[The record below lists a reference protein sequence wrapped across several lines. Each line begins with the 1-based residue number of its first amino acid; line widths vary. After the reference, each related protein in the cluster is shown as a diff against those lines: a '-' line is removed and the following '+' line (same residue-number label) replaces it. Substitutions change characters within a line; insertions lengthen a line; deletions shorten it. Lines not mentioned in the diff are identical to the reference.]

1 MTLAQVQGFTMF
13 VLALIATWGGLLL
26 TTALLFPVH
35 TKRAEYA
42 LETDPKKS
50 FLKGLGVL
58 ALLIFSLVLQNLP
71 FPLIKLAAFGFTL
84 LLLGIVVLGGAG
96 TAHLMGRRISEMQ
109 ETRTSFFSLA
119 SGSVVYSLAIG
130 FPIIGWFL
138 FAPIA
143 LVFAMGAG
151 WSAIRTRHKVIA
163 PPVTP
168 APSYDLH

>member
-1 MTLAQVQGFTMF
+1 MF

-50 FLKGLGVL
+50 FFKGLGVL
-58 ALLIFSLVLQNLP
+58 ALLIFSLMLQNIP
-71 FPLIKLAAFGFTL
+71 FPLVKLVSFGFTL
-84 LLLGIVVLGGAG
+84 LLLSLVVLGGAG

-109 ETRTSFFSLA
+109 EKRTSFTSLA
-119 SGSVVYSLAIG
+119 GGSVVYSLAIG

-151 WSAIRTRHKVIA
+151 WSAIRPRRQTIA
-163 PPVTP
+163 PSAAP

>member
-1 MTLAQVQGFTMF
+1 MF

-58 ALLIFSLVLQNLP
+58 AMLIFSLALQNIP
-71 FPLIKLAAFGFTL
+71 FPLVKLAGFGFTL
-84 LLLGIVVLGGAG
+84 LLLSLVVLGGAG

-109 ETRTSFFSLA
+109 EKRTSFTSLA
-119 SGSVVYSLAIG
+119 GGSVVYSLAIG

-151 WSAIRTRHKVIA
+151 WSAIRPRRQKIA
-163 PPVTP
+163 PAATP